1 MTLILQIAFGIVLAH
16 YALRALKWFAA
27 WRATPKH
34 LRGRRVKIY
43 SPPAIRPYVAAVP
56 DVQYD
61 HEGTAINSTS
71 DTGPGALAHVWR
83 VVRLYAIGVAAIYVV
98 LIVYGAVRALI

>member
-1 MTLILQIAFGIVLAH
+1 MTLILQIAFGMVLAH

-56 DVQYD
+56 EVQYD
-61 HEGTAINSTS
+61 HEGIAINSTPN
-71 DTGPGALAHVWR
+71 TGPGALAHVWR
-83 VVRLYAIGVAAIYVV
+83 ALGFYAVCVAAVCLALV
-98 LIVYGAVRALI
+98 VYGALRALF